1 MMNVKLGRLPAV
13 LSQYHRLPIEKGVTL
28 AILSITRQSTRF
40 STNQV
45 EFLIPSCVI
54 LSMAKKIS
62 KEQVI
67 RNAIELADQL
77 KSAVAA
83 LDSETNPDTLLNHMG
98 TIRDQG
104 RTEALRRVLQEQSLE
119 LFKAQ
124 GRI

>member
-1 MMNVKLGRLPAV
+1 
-13 LSQYHRLPIEKGVTL
+13 
-28 AILSITRQSTRF
+28 
-40 STNQV
+40 
-45 EFLIPSCVI
+45 
-54 LSMAKKIS
+54 MAKKIS

-83 LDSETNPDTLLNHMG
+83 LDSETNPDTLLDHMG